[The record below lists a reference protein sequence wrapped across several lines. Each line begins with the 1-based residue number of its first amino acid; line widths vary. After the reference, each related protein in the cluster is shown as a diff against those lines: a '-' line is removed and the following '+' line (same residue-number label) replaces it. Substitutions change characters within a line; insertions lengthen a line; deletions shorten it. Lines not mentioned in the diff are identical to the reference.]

1 MANVS
6 MSRRTIALIASV
18 VLAAI
23 ATIAIVSYLRGVENE
38 VRAEGEPVDVFVA
51 KDTIPAGT
59 SGDSAIAQALIEPQT
74 IPRSVAPLDAI
85 ISLDEIRGRVA
96 AVTIFP
102 NETILAPRFVAPG
115 QAGGALTIPDRHVA
129 MSVEVDVPP
138 GVAGFVKQGDRVS
151 LIAHLIFE
159 AQGANQSASIP
170 VSKFVVQDAEVL
182 AVGRRVVVTTEQGQ
196 EESTQQGEGRIL
208 FTLAVTPAEA
218 ERIAFVINE
227 GSLYFT
233 LQPEDS
239 SPVNTPGRDPSNI
252 LPR

>member
-23 ATIAIVSYLRGVENE
+23 ATIAIVSYLRGVEEE
-38 VRAEGEPVDVFVA
+38 VRGEAEPVDVFVA
-51 KDTIPAGT
+51 KDTNPAGT
-59 SGDSAIAQALIEPQT
+59 IGYSAIAQALIAPET

-85 ISLDEIRGRVA
+85 TSLDEIRGRVA
-96 AVTIFP
+96 AVPIFP
-102 NETILAPRFVAPG
+102 NEVIVNPRFVAPG

-138 GVAGFVKQGDRVS
+138 GVAGFVRQGDHVS
-151 LIAHLIFE
+151 LIAHLLLQ
-159 AQGANQSASIP
+159 AANQQTEIP
-170 VSKFVVQDAEVL
+170 TSRFVVQDIEVL
-182 AVGRRVVVTTEQGQ
+182 AVGRRIVTETEQGQ
-196 EESTQQGEGRIL
+196 EESTQQGEGRLL
-208 FTLAVTPAEA
+208 FTIAVTPAEA

-233 LQPEDS
+233 LLPEGF
-239 SPVNTPGRDPSNI
+239 SPINTSGRNPNNI
-252 LPR
+252 LPN